1 MFRSSPRSPWRST
14 LWQHSDQ
21 DLDQAVVKFG
31 VGVKEEEANNQRR
44 AYELLNPSA
53 VRIPRVYRFS
63 VDERFGYL
71 VMEYMKGQV
80 LDPLDDLDCIYKI
93 VYMLAQLAE
102 INSCIPAHLV
112 VVDHVVFFGLT
123 GKYFPLVLSTIWK
136 DFSIAEYHEAT
147 RKWHLKITGSEYAI
161 HDVAPRNILW
171 LEDGSICLL
180 DWKSAGFY
188 PRILEV
194 CMQRINVGMD
204 GHFNELLLASMER
217 LTDKEE
223 AQAQLV
229 LQAYSNGIRYYL

>member
-1 MFRSSPRSPWRST
+1 MILGLHHDTATNEELIALCFSLAREVLGGAPYGNIVIKIS
-14 LWQHSDQ
+14 
-21 DLDQAVVKFG
+21 DQAVVKFG

-44 AYELLNPSA
+44 AYELLNPSV
-53 VRIPRVYRFS
+53 VRIPRVYRFF

-80 LDPLDDLDCIYKI
+80 LDPLEDLDCIYKI

-147 RKWHLKITGSEYAI
+147 RKWHLKITGSEYT
-161 HDVAPRNILW
+161 ILM
-171 LEDGSICLL
+171 S
-180 DWKSAGFY
+180 
-188 PRILEV
+188 P
-194 CMQRINVGMD
+194 
-204 GHFNELLLASMER
+204 LATFS
-217 LTDKEE
+217 
-223 AQAQLV
+223 
-229 LQAYSNGIRYYL
+229 G